1 MIEIFTTHLIIK
13 LIAFPDD
20 HTCNQENIVNCS
32 TILRPCKKI
41 DFSFVSNGEDFVED
55 EENSQMT
62 VVEASINNELVT
74 YIEEYFTYDLQS
86 FIGEVGGTFG
96 LFMGVSLL
104 TTLFDLIEFILSS
117 FKI

>member
-1 MIEIFTTHLIIK
+1 MIEIFTTHLITK
-13 LIAFPDD
+13 LIAFPDGI
-20 HTCNQENIVNCS
+20 TCNQENIVNCS
-32 TILRPCKKI
+32 TILRPCNKI
-41 DFSFVSNGEDFVED
+41 DYSFVKYGEDLVED

-62 VVEASINNELVT
+62 VVEVSINNELVT

-104 TTLFDLIEFILSS
+104 SILFYYFEFVFHLL
-117 FKI
+117 KI

>member
-1 MIEIFTTHLIIK
+1 MIELFTTHLITK
-13 LIAFPDD
+13 FIAFPDD

-41 DFSFVSNGEDFVED
+41 DYYFVAYDEDFVED
-55 EENSQMT
+55 EENWQMT
-62 VVEASINNELVT
+62 IVEASINNELVT

-104 TTLFDLIEFILSS
+104 TTLFDLIDFVCRSLNM
-117 FKI
+117 

>member
-1 MIEIFTTHLIIK
+1 MIEIFTTHLITK

-20 HTCNQENIVNCS
+20 YTCNQENIVNCS

-41 DFSFVSNGEDFVED
+41 DYSFVSYGEDFVED
-55 EENSQMT
+55 EENWQMT

-104 TTLFDLIEFILSS
+104 TTLFDLIEFVFCSL
-117 FKI
+117 KI